1 MKKWFHLPL
10 QEKLRYLTF
19 CAGAVVFLSI
29 AANMLVA
36 FFGLGGFG
44 NILKDNSQSLAFW
57 TAMDEES
64 ASFDKYIQ
72 ERSAESLD
80 QLKENTDHT
89 RKLLNELPFKYR
101 DIGKERYART
111 WTLRNL
117 YENYEILLNE
127 LLKKEQ
133 LAEEDMPQIY
143 KVRRIQEYL
152 VGQAGELEQLTVRGG
167 SREYEQQKYML
178 TVIPVCSLICGI
190 AAFWMVL
197 QIDRTASRSIV
208 KPIVELAADSARI
221 GENDF
226 TGPDVVAE
234 GEDEISRLVHEFC
247 RMKASTRENIRNM
260 EEKHAM
266 EQKLN
271 DMRLQ
276 MLKSQINP
284 HFLFNTLNMI
294 ASMAQIEDAAA
305 TEKMITALSRLF
317 RYNLKSAEAV
327 MPLERELKII
337 QDYMYLQK
345 MRFGQRVRYDT
356 DCAPETLEVLVP
368 SFVLQPLVENS
379 IKHGLSK
386 DSKGG
391 RIFIRTWMNKGR
403 LWISV
408 ADTGVGMEEERLKQ
422 IRAALNDGRENEIG
436 IGVGNIYRRV
446 HGMYEDGEMYINSHK
461 GCGTAVQLS
470 FTPKGSFSI

>member
-1 MKKWFHLPL
+1 MKKWFRIPL
-10 QEKLRYLTF
+10 QDKLRYLTF
-19 CAGAVVFLSI
+19 SAGVVIFLSI

-44 NILKDNSQSLAFW
+44 SILKDNSQSLAFW
-57 TAMDEES
+57 SAMNGES
-64 ASFDKYIQ
+64 AAFDKYIQ
-72 ERSAESLD
+72 ERSKESLGE
-80 QLKENTDHT
+80 LKENKKNTGS
-89 RKLLNELPFKYR
+89 LLKELPFEYR
-101 DIGKERYART
+101 KVGKERYART

-117 YENYEILLNE
+117 YENYEVLLNE
-127 LLKKEQ
+127 LLEKEH
-133 LAEEDMPQIY
+133 LTEKDMPQVY
-143 KVRRIQEYL
+143 KIRRLQEYL
-152 VGQAGELEQLTVRGG
+152 ISQAGLLEQLTVQGG
-167 SREYEQQKYML
+167 SYEYEQQRYML
-178 TVIPVCSLICGI
+178 TVIPICSLMGGM
-190 AAFWMVL
+190 AAFWMVYQL
-197 QIDRTASRSIV
+197 NRTARRYIV
-208 KPIVELAADSARI
+208 KPIVELAADSVRI

-234 GEDEISRLVHEFC
+234 SEDEISRLVHEFC

-294 ASMAQIEDAAA
+294 ASTAQIEDAAA

-317 RYNLKSAEAV
+317 RYNLKSAGAV

-345 MRFGQRVRYDT
+345 MRFGQRVHYDT

-379 IKHGLSK
+379 IKHGISK
-386 DSKGG
+386 ESKGG
-391 RIFIRTWMNKGR
+391 RIFIRTWMKSGR

-408 ADTGVGMEEERLKQ
+408 ADTGVGMEKERLEQ
-422 IRAALNDGRENEIG
+422 IRAALNDGTENEIG

-446 HGMYEDGEMYINSHK
+446 QGMYEDGEMHIYSHK

-470 FTPKGSFSI
+470 FTPKKDIRG

>member
-1 MKKWFHLPL
+1 MKKWFCLPL
-10 QEKLRYLTF
+10 QEKLKYLTF
-19 CAGAVVFLSI
+19 SVGAVVFLSI

-44 NILKDNSQSLAFW
+44 NILKSNSRSLAFW

-64 ASFDKYIQ
+64 AAFDRFIQ
-72 ERSAESLD
+72 EQTKETRQEWEKSAKHTELM
-80 QLKENTDHT
+80 LEELTYKYKE
-89 RKLLNELPFKYR
+89 
-101 DIGKERYART
+101 IGNERYART
-111 WTLRNL
+111 WTLHNL
-117 YENYEILLNE
+117 YENYDRFRRE
-127 LLKKEQ
+127 LMEKETIGE
-133 LAEEDMPQIY
+133 ADMQEVY
-143 KVRRIQEYL
+143 RLRRIQGYL
-152 VGQAGELEQLTVRGG
+152 EGQAGQLEQLTVRNG
-167 SREYEQQKYML
+167 SSQYEKQRYML
-178 TVIPVCSLICGI
+178 VVIPVCSLICGM
-190 AAFWMVL
+190 AAFWMVR
-197 QIDRTASRSIV
+197 QMNRTASRYIV
-208 KPIVELAADSARI
+208 KPIVELAADSVRI
-221 GENDF
+221 GDNDF

-234 GEDEISRLVHEFC
+234 GEDEISRLVQEFC

-294 ASMAQIEDAAA
+294 ASTAQIEDAVA

-317 RYNLKSAEAV
+317 RYNLKSAGTV

-356 DCAPETLEVLVP
+356 DCAPETLDVLVP

-386 DSKGG
+386 ESKGG
-391 RIFIRTWMNKGR
+391 RIFIRTWMRGER

-408 ADTGVGMEEERLKQ
+408 SDTGVGMEEERLQQ
-422 IRAALNDGRENEIG
+422 IRAALNDGTENEIG

-446 HGMYEDGEMYINSHK
+446 HGLYEDGEMFIYSKK
-461 GCGTAVQLS
+461 GCGTAVQLA
-470 FTPKGSFSI
+470 FTPKDIV